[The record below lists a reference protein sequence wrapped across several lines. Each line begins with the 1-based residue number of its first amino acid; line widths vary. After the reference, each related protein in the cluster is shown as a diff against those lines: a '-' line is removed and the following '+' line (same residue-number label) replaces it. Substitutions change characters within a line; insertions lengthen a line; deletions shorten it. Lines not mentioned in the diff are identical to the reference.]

1 MNRRVAALAIVS
13 ILAALL
19 LSGCSTT
26 YFFSF
31 TEEGDLGNDEG
42 SWYMED
48 WYLSVS
54 SVSPMVGG
62 SYSFA
67 DKGLS
72 MRGKAV
78 TCPFKFSGDFTYIV
92 RFWVYANAAHTL
104 FFSLAMAD
112 GPMLTAAESFL
123 NLEGLDVG
131 SVDEAYAYFD
141 ATEPFMAMAIE
152 DPMPGLI
159 RDGRNAY
166 ELKKKGDSIT
176 MKMNGTLIAQF
187 DLTDYDSEWFTPC
200 VSSQLNFPYEGT
212 FGIFIESVK
221 VIYEDG
227 MIDDTSIPV

>member
-31 TEEGDLGNDEG
+31 REEGDLDNDEG
-42 SWYMED
+42 AWYMED
-48 WYLSVS
+48 WFLSVS
-54 SVSPMVGG
+54 SASPAVSG
-62 SYSFA
+62 SYSFEE
-67 DKGLS
+67 KGLS

-78 TCPFKFSGDFTYIV
+78 TCPFRFSGDFTYIV
-92 RFWVYANAAHTL
+92 RFWVYADAAHEL

-112 GPMLTAAESFL
+112 GPMLTTAESFL

-131 SVDEAYAYFD
+131 TTDEAYAYFD

-152 DPMPGLI
+152 DPMPGLV
-159 RDGRNAY
+159 RDGRNTY

-176 MKMNGTLIAQF
+176 MKVNGTLIGDF
-187 DLTDYDSEWFTPC
+187 DLSDYDSEWFAPC
-200 VSSQLNFPYEGT
+200 LSSMLYYPFEGD
-212 FGIFIESVK
+212 FGIFFESVK

-227 MIDDTSIPV
+227 MIDDTSIPI